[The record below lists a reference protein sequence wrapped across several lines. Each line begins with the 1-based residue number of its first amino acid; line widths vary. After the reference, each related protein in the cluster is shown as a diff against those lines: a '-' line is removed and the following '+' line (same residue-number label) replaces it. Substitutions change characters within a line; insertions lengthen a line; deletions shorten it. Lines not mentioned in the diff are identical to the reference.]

1 MTDWKKIRAFTF
13 DIDGVL
19 TDGTLLAVGDGEYVR
34 RFNVKDNFAIRAAL
48 MYGYKIGVF
57 TGGFGEGIT
66 DRMRTASVPEEDVYM
81 RCRGKI
87 KVWEDF
93 CAKHGLKPEEVLYI
107 GDDIPDLQI
116 MRVAGIGAAPADA
129 AVDVLEE
136 ADYVC
141 ETAGGQGCMRE
152 LVEKVLR
159 ASGKWNFPDEVFEK
173 IF

>member
-1 MTDWKKIRAFTF
+1 MNPISAVKSRSGAACRHLIFRLRRTDIIMTDWKKIRAFTF

-19 TDGTLLAVGDGEYVR
+19 TDGTLLAVGEGEYVR

-87 KVWEDF
+87 KIWEGF

-116 MRVAGIGAAPADA
+116 MRVAGIGPP
-129 AVDVLEE
+129 LP
-136 ADYVC
+136 
-141 ETAGGQGCMRE
+141 MR
-152 LVEKVLR
+152 R
-159 ASGKWNFPDEVFEK
+159 WMS
-173 IF
+173 